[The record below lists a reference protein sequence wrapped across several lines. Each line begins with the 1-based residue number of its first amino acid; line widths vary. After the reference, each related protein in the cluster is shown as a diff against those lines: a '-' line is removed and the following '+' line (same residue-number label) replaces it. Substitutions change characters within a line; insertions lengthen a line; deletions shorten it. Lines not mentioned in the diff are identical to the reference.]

1 MNNELNNNKK
11 QSTNNNSSH
20 KSLYFVLT
28 SLISLVGLVLLCV
41 SFYVPPTGVIDKTVL
56 IAFAECAIFVSTL
69 MWIRYEHIYQNPPK
83 KKKD

>member
-1 MNNELNNNKK
+1 MNEYNK
-11 QSTNNNSSH
+11 QQTNDEKSKN

-69 MWIRYEHIYQNPPK
+69 MWIRYEHIYQKPPK